1 MNENDIMGWDEGLE
15 YEENEGGFKLL
26 PEGEYDFTVIKLE
39 KAFTK
44 SGENMAK
51 LTLCIEHEGTEY
63 KVFDN
68 IVLRNTLKW
77 KLQQFFICVGL
88 MQPNEAL
95 KKMPW
100 GKVVG
105 TEGRAIIFHDTYNG
119 KTNPKVDTY
128 LAPVAKPKKA
138 GKKLPALE
146 DDDLPFPV

>member
-15 YEENEGGFKLL
+15 YEEHEGGFKLL
-26 PEGEYDFTVIKLE
+26 PEGEYEFTVIKLE

-51 LTLCIEHEGTEY
+51 LTLCVEHEGYEY
-63 KVFDN
+63 KIFDN
-68 IVLRNTLKW
+68 IVLRDTLKW
-77 KLQQFFICVGL
+77 KLQQFFISLGL
-88 MQPNEAL
+88 MKTGEAL

-105 TEGRAIIFHDTYNG
+105 TDGRAIIFHDTYNG
-119 KTNPKVDTY
+119 KTNPKVETY
-128 LAPVAKPKKA
+128 LEPVGKPKKE
-138 GKKLPALE
+138 KKLPALE